1 MAHSLGL
8 QKPKQK
14 NKIMTENNA
23 IVATYKSHTEAES
36 AVKELQVAGFD
47 MKKLSIVGRDFQTD
61 EHVVGYYNAGDRVK
75 YWGTLGA
82 FWGGIWGL
90 LFGSAFF
97 LIPGVGPILAA
108 GPLVGWIIAA
118 LENAVIVGGVSALC
132 AGLYSQGIPKDSVL
146 KYETGI
152 KTGKFVLIAHGTSED
167 AIRAREIIDRTTPDA
182 LEGYTFS
189 KSGKELLAA

>member
-1 MAHSLGL
+1 MGCTPHTTRPITNLGFEL
-8 QKPKQK
+8 RITSTERLI
-14 NKIMTENNA
+14 IMTEHNA

-36 AVKELQVAGFD
+36 AVKELQQSGFD
-47 MKKLSIVGRDFQTD
+47 MKKLSIVGRDYQTD

-108 GPLVGWIIAA
+108 GPLVGWIIAG
-118 LENAVIVGGVSALC
+118 LENAVIVGGRACSGPGFIAKAFPKTASCNTKAVSRPVSL
-132 AGLYSQGIPKDSVL
+132 
-146 KYETGI
+146 
-152 KTGKFVLIAHGTSED
+152 F
-167 AIRAREIIDRTTPDA
+167 
-182 LEGYTFS
+182 
-189 KSGKELLAA
+189 